1 MVRSVNFMN
10 MGPLW
15 PFICCEVSSPNRS
28 NAVSAL
34 FTTEIRSLIIRR
46 ILYFYNMTLEK
57 LDKLRMEVN
66 FFNLIMSIYKTTTG
80 NIIPNS
86 KRLNVFLL
94 ILRTRHGCLL
104 LLLLL
109 NSIL

>member
-15 PFICCEVSSPNRS
+15 PFICCEVSSLNRS
-28 NAVSAL
+28 NAICARL
-34 FTTEIRSLIIRR
+34 LPEIRSLIIRR

-57 LDKLRMEVN
+57 LDKLRIEVN

-80 NIIPNS
+80 NIILNS
-86 KRLNVFLL
+86 KRLNAFLL
-94 ILRTRHGCLL
+94 ILRTGMDVYFYFSY
-104 LLLLL
+104 
-109 NSIL
+109 SIV